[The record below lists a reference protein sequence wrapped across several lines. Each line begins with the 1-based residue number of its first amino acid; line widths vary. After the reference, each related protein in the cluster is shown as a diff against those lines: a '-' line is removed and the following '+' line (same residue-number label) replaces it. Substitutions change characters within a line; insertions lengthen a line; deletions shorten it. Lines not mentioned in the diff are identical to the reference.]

1 MYKRELIAKV
11 ARETRMSQRDVS
23 DALNSILNVIEDA
36 LKHGILVTLPGFGTF
51 YTRRH
56 AGGTVRH
63 IRSGKTIHYPA
74 RRQAAFRV
82 GEVLA
87 RAVSGKKR

>member
-1 MYKRELIAKV
+1 MYKTEVIAKV
-11 ARETRMSQRDVS
+11 ARETRMSQRDVA
-23 DALNSILNVIEDA
+23 DALNGVLMVIEDA
-36 LKHGILVTLPGFGTF
+36 LKHGNAVTLPGFGTF
-51 YTRRH
+51 YTRQH

-63 IRSGKTIHYPA
+63 IRTGKTVQYPA

-87 RAVSGKKR
+87 RAVRGKKR